1 MTAGPPPVGSA
12 AEEAARLFAAAEDW
26 IRTRSGGHLDGI
38 ATGAPE
44 CTVCPL
50 CQGISAVRG
59 VRPETV
65 EHLLDA
71 TASFVAALRSAVSGH
86 VAPEGPPEHRR
97 PDVQHIDVREG

>member
-1 MTAGPPPVGSA
+1 MSSQPVGSA
-12 AEEAARLFAAAEDW
+12 AEEAARLFQAAEEW
-26 IRTRSGGHLDGI
+26 VRTRTGGHLDGL

-50 CQGISAVRG
+50 CQGIAAVRG

-71 TASFVAALRSAVSGH
+71 TASFVAALKTTLSG
-86 VAPEGPPEHRR
+86 VTEPDPARR
-97 PDVQHIDVREG
+97 PDVQHIDVRED